1 VLVPFPARRD
11 SIVYSVF
18 VLASA
23 LTLLILLSGSIVSAH
38 RPKVS
43 ATDATISAER
53 TTAESNRARVVAAIR
68 SYAVVSEKRSPRLN
82 IHVFGLPGASSLNS
96 AIESRLLDRIEQA
109 HGFDGRAAFAPV
121 QTAPVHRWP
130 TTGFAPPVPASS
142 ASPSSASASSAP
154 ETSSARADENSGR
167 NSIDL
172 RNSVLSAGGHYL
184 ITTLRQRSPQPQT
197 TVLLTDLEADTTVD
211 AQKLFS
217 ARIDPAD
224 LSATDPGT
232 LTLAG
237 EPVDSDGLSALGRHV
252 AAALRTPLELPQP
265 NDQRSPDFSC
275 ALLPCTALTYDDG
288 PGDAETEQALLDA
301 ANAANIRLTY
311 FLLGRNIDESPDVA
325 ARIIAAGHEVDNHTY
340 RHLSLDRTASAT
352 IRHEVDR
359 TQKSLRALGQN
370 QHALVRPPYGALDRR
385 SALALAQPA
394 IVWDVDTGD
403 WRDKDPKKTVSRV
416 KAKTRPG
423 SVVLMHSIHPST
435 AEAAP
440 AVFSAVAAKGLYAVS
455 VRELFAGIDW
465 EPGGSYFCRGYAN
478 ELCSN
483 PEHPSVHKD

>member
-1 VLVPFPARRD
+1 MSSAPAAAPAWPRPCRRLGGAKCRCWPRSRSTLVCGKVPTPAPRSCCRAPILPPHRPSTPWPSPCADAPAVCPVVRWDSARSDPNHRPDTSPVLVPFPARRD

-130 TTGFAPPVPASS
+130 TTGFTPPGPASS
-142 ASPSSASASSAP
+142 APAASAPVDEVGRETEVGSAP
-154 ETSSARADENSGR
+154 ETPSARGDENSEH

-172 RNSVLSAGGHYL
+172 SNSVLSAGGRYL
-184 ITTLRQRSPQPQT
+184 ITALRQRSPQPRT

-211 AQKLFS
+211 AEKLFS

-224 LSATDPGT
+224 LSATDTGT
-232 LTLAG
+232 LALAG
-237 EPVDSDGLSALGRHV
+237 EPVDSDDLSALGRHV
-252 AAALRTPLELPQP
+252 AAALH
-265 NDQRSPDFSC
+265 SP
-275 ALLPCTALTYDDG
+275 AL
-288 PGDAETEQALLDA
+288 
-301 ANAANIRLTY
+301 R
-311 FLLGRNIDESPDVA
+311 
-325 ARIIAAGHEVDNHTY
+325 GH
-340 RHLSLDRTASAT
+340 R
-352 IRHEVDR
+352 
-359 TQKSLRALGQN
+359 
-370 QHALVRPPYGALDRR
+370 
-385 SALALAQPA
+385 
-394 IVWDVDTGD
+394 
-403 WRDKDPKKTVSRV
+403 
-416 KAKTRPG
+416 
-423 SVVLMHSIHPST
+423 
-435 AEAAP
+435 
-440 AVFSAVAAKGLYAVS
+440 
-455 VRELFAGIDW
+455 
-465 EPGGSYFCRGYAN
+465 
-478 ELCSN
+478 
-483 PEHPSVHKD
+483 

>member
-1 VLVPFPARRD
+1 PISARRD

-167 NSIDL
+167 NSIAL

-224 LSATDPGT
+224 LSATD
-232 LTLAG
+232 
-237 EPVDSDGLSALGRHV
+237 
-252 AAALRTPLELPQP
+252 
-265 NDQRSPDFSC
+265 
-275 ALLPCTALTYDDG
+275 
-288 PGDAETEQALLDA
+288 
-301 ANAANIRLTY
+301 
-311 FLLGRNIDESPDVA
+311 
-325 ARIIAAGHEVDNHTY
+325 
-340 RHLSLDRTASAT
+340 
-352 IRHEVDR
+352 
-359 TQKSLRALGQN
+359 
-370 QHALVRPPYGALDRR
+370 
-385 SALALAQPA
+385 
-394 IVWDVDTGD
+394 
-403 WRDKDPKKTVSRV
+403 
-416 KAKTRPG
+416 
-423 SVVLMHSIHPST
+423 
-435 AEAAP
+435 
-440 AVFSAVAAKGLYAVS
+440 
-455 VRELFAGIDW
+455 
-465 EPGGSYFCRGYAN
+465 
-478 ELCSN
+478 
-483 PEHPSVHKD
+483 